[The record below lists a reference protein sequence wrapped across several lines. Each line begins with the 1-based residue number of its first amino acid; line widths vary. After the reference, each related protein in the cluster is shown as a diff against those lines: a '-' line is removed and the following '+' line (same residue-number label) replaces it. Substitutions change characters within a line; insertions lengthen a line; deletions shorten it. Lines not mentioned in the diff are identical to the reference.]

1 MPVRRNGVVVNMNAG
16 TAEGPHGKLR
26 LLNGTPSRAVLV
38 KFLSLSPK
46 KLVMWYDDGRNGI
59 FEGKLNLGQTTTTNS
74 YEGHV
79 FYFTLEEQNFF
90 GGTNREKGREVF
102 RVRIKGNQSLYIVED
117 VTNPPPKELRS
128 QSNKELAFTSEY
140 LERTGILWR
149 HYFGNEG

>member
-1 MPVRRNGVVVNMNAG
+1 MLIIIVLNNLYMKKLSREPGYKIPFRRKGVTVEVNKG
-16 TAEGPHGKLR
+16 IVGGVHPKVKYLAEP
-26 LLNGTPSRAVLV
+26 PSRAVLV

-90 GGTNREKGREVF
+90 
-102 RVRIKGNQSLYIVED
+102 
-117 VTNPPPKELRS
+117 
-128 QSNKELAFTSEY
+128 
-140 LERTGILWR
+140 
-149 HYFGNEG
+149 